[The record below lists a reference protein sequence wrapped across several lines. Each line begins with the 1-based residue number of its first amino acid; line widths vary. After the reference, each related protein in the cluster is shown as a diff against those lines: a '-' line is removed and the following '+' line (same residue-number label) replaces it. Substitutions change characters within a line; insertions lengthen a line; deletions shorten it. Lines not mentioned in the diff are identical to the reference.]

1 MNVFNVDRLLCHL
14 QNRDGVAQ
22 QLLDGI
28 IPILLVAAAGIA
40 LVFAHIDDFQIEIDE
55 VFNLSAAASGTFRL
69 TVEIVEGLLTQKE
82 QIPGPVR
89 LARII
94 VQMGFRGIF
103 LPGIGFIR
111 FGAEHHAAVTERQE
125 FMCDLVKRSGTF
137 SGTGHAEHDAAGTG
151 VANRPRIA
159 FDI

>member
-1 MNVFNVDRLLCHL
+1 M

-22 QLLDGI
+22 QLLDGV
-28 IPILLVAAAGIA
+28 IPILLVAAAGIT
-40 LVFAHIDDFQIEIDE
+40 LVLAHIDDFQIEIDE
-55 VFNLSAAASGTFRL
+55 VFDLPASTSGTFRF
-69 TVEIVEGLLTQKE
+69 TVEIVEGQLTQKE
-82 QIPGPVR
+82 QIPGPAR

-103 LPGIGFIR
+103 FPGIGFIR

-125 FMCDLVKRSGTF
+125 FMCDLVKRPGTF
-137 SGTGHAEHDAAGTG
+137 TGTGHAEHDAAGTG
-151 VANRPRIA
+151 IANRPWIA